1 MGPEEEIRELRR
13 QVERL
18 SLFHEVGKALFST
31 LDLQKILQTIMEK
44 ISDLLQPDTWSLLML
59 DEDTQEL
66 YFEIAIGSGAEKLRD
81 VRLKLGEGVAGW
93 VAQHGEPVL
102 VENTRQ

>member
-1 MGPEEEIRELRR
+1 M
-13 QVERL
+13 ERL

-44 ISDLLQPDTWSLLML
+44 ISDMLQPDTWSLLML

-93 VAQHGEPVL
+93 VAQHGEPLL
-102 VENTRQ
+102 VEDTAQRSPLHAQGG